1 MSLTLL
7 LVVATYVIE
16 GLLWRASAVPF
27 IFRENCELKHLHNTY
42 SASCNGG
49 RAKEKNLVF
58 TGNHTLYMTEINM
71 TNFQSV
77 KFDSSVNLTRII
89 VSKTSR
95 VSLFLSN
102 PHLTDLQIDNVD
114 ELTLEYKHRRVPL
127 EVPYIKN
134 MTLKNINTLR
144 LISDIQEFVW
154 PISTIN
160 LINILDMDLGSSLLK
175 MFAEHVVITKTKDQS
190 CEEGLKKLDELL
202 LMGSNRKSSICTKNV
217 RKQKISVKK
226 QKCKGHIRLHNKTSL
241 VLSAS
246 SIAIENSFLYIH
258 ENGFL
263 NVTANQ
269 TIVRDSHVNLEDGYL
284 NLVDAREVLFKKNSL
299 HGFNNRPLLVHDNIT
314 VRFEE
319 NDIFTH
325 DIGGVL
331 SLSKWKVIFKGNN
344 FGCDNCP
351 DNRRLLDSDLQDS
364 GYVNYCYTNCN
375 VTLNAFKK
383 YLADSCFCLEG
394 VQQVADLE
402 RLCSSN
408 TTMKCPKV
416 LKDLPLWFQ
425 RGKRLIWWF
434 LIVLIPL
441 LLIASLVF
449 WVSCIWCKK
458 KPKCEQ
464 PQQTTAFNNACYDK
478 CLYEHHHYEEV
489 EPATA
494 NKL

>member
-1 MSLTLL
+1 
-7 LVVATYVIE
+7 
-16 GLLWRASAVPF
+16 
-27 IFRENCELKHLHNTY
+27 
-42 SASCNGG
+42 
-49 RAKEKNLVF
+49 
-58 TGNHTLYMTEINM
+58 MTEINM

-144 LISDIQEFVW
+144 LISDMQEFVW

-175 MFAEHVVITKTKDQS
+175 MFAEHVVITKTK
-190 CEEGLKKLDELL
+190 
-202 LMGSNRKSSICTKNV
+202 
-217 RKQKISVKK
+217 
-226 QKCKGHIRLHNKTSL
+226 IRLHNKTSL

-351 DNRRLLDSDLQDS
+351 DNRRLLDSDLQDL

-489 EPATA
+489 KPETA